1 MFNKDFNNNHQV
13 TFLFGGNMEK
23 TKKELLDDKLWM
35 TKKSRMNA
43 EKRLISNANF
53 FNIANIYYS
62 VFIAII
68 SIISIVTD
76 NTVYSLVSVIL
87 SVTLTITISFSSS
100 LNYKERAEKMKKNY
114 IDINKLEI
122 QLKYTNENDELKKI
136 ELEYNNLLNNVEN
149 HIEFDYFKAKINN
162 NEKLNKKQ
170 IFSYCCH
177 LIFVFLFRAII
188 FIIPVF
194 VVTLTKLI

>member
-1 MFNKDFNNNHQV
+1 
-13 TFLFGGNMEK
+13 MEK

-53 FNIANIYYS
+53 LNIANIYYS

-87 SVTLTITISFSSS
+87 SVTLTITISFASS
-100 LNYKERAEKMKKNY
+100 LSYKERAEKMKKNY

-194 VVTLTKLI
+194 VVTLTKLIYR